1 MVGKII
7 IFMCGK
13 SIVVF
18 HCSARLLQ
26 DFCGFPLFSS
36 LVARLLQSAV
46 AGSILAIFLLESGH
60 ARWPVLLHLISSL
73 LFYIVVSNCVTS
85 EA

>member
-7 IFMCGK
+7 IFMCGT
-13 SIVVF
+13 
-18 HCSARLLQ
+18 ARLLQ

-73 LFYIVVSNCVTS
+73 LFTLL
-85 EA
+85 